1 MSSSSAEEEDERRSP
16 VTLNVEPPETEKV
29 AVYVSRE
36 PVTEDASALPLVA
49 RRIYTLVALR
59 DLVEERLNSA
69 DVRRHIAQ
77 VRGKLS
83 RVNEELRLPYASRE
97 PFVGD
102 SGERQRLAK
111 RRDDV
116 LVELAEAESTPADD
130 RYARIEPW
138 AEPYLQLPE
147 PLTAYRPYRVE
158 RGAGYALYVE
168 ENVLRARA
176 IVVCEA
182 GFVDG
187 LARRVIAKWCTSAS
201 TAVAAH

>member
-1 MSSSSAEEEDERRSP
+1 MSSSSSSAEEEVEPRAA
-16 VTLNVEPPETEKV
+16 TLNVEPAETERA

-36 PVTEDASALPLVA
+36 PVSEDASGLPLVA
-49 RRIYTLVALR
+49 RRIYPLVAVR

-69 DVRRHIAQ
+69 DVRRRIGQ

-83 RVNEELRLPYASRE
+83 KINGELRLPYASRE

-111 RRDDV
+111 QRDDV

-158 RGAGYALYVE
+158 RGAGYTLYVE
-168 ENVLRARA
+168 DVQRARA
-176 IVVCEA
+176 IVVCSA
-182 GFVDG
+182 FADG
-187 LARRVIAKWCTSAS
+187 LARRVISKWCV
-201 TAVAAH
+201 AVPAAPQ